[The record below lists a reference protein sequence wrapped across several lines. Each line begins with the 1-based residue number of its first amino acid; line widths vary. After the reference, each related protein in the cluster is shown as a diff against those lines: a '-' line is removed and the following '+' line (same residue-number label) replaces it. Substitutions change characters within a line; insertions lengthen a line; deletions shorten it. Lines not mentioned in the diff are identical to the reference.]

1 MLMLFLALKGQHATD
16 ISQLEA
22 LVISS
27 QELVRK
33 QTRKHA
39 EQMDKLVSSDSLLD
53 KLCSDNLNIMD
64 QLREIKKK
72 CSLG

>member
-39 EQMDKLVSSDSLLD
+39 EQMDNLVSSDSFLD

-72 CSLG
+72 CNLG

>member
-1 MLMLFLALKGQHATD
+1 MLFLALKGQHSTE
-16 ISQLEA
+16 ISQLEG

-33 QTRKHA
+33 QTRKYT
-39 EQMDKLVSSDSLLD
+39 EQMDKLVASDSLLN

-72 CSLG
+72 CS

>member
-1 MLMLFLALKGQHATD
+1 MIMLFLALKGQHASD

-39 EQMDKLVSSDSLLD
+39 EQMDKLVSSDTLLD
-53 KLCSDNLNIMD
+53 KLCSDNLNIMN
-64 QLREIKKK
+64 QRREIKKK
-72 CSLG
+72 CNLK

>member
-53 KLCSDNLNIMD
+53 KLCSDNLNIMG